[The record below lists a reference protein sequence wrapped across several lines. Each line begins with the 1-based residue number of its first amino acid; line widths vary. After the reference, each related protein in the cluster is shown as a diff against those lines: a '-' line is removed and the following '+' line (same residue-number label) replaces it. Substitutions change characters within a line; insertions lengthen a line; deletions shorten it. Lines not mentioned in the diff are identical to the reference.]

1 MAQLIIRRNHKF
13 FDQNGNYTIYLDG
26 KKLDKISDNEIME
39 FDIPSGKHQI
49 YAEIQFLKSNP
60 VDFEI
65 KNEQDKIFLEMENN
79 VSVLKYFLWLLSIFT
94 ISNFGSHY
102 LVEQLHAPKYYFILF
117 YLIIAIITAILLSQ
131 IFFIKEKYIKIFK
144 PEKQLQEI

>member
-49 YAEIQFLKSNP
+49 YAKIQFLKSNP

-65 KNEQDKIFLEMENN
+65 KNEQDKIFLEIENN

-102 LVEQLHAPKYYFILF
+102 LVEQLHTPQYYFILF

-131 IFFIKEKYIKIFK
+131 VLFFKEKYIKIFK
-144 PEKQLQEI
+144 PEEQLQEI